1 MIHRLA
7 WLPALLLAACAG
19 LDAPGG
25 ARHEEL
31 VGGRWHWVGWLFD
44 GGATAVSD
52 PARYWVEF
60 TSQGGAVVNAD
71 CNGGVGRMDVPTLAI
86 GPIGLTR
93 RLCAPHSMDARF
105 ARMLSQVAGA
115 TFDGALLR
123 LRAGGGD
130 LLLIREAGAKLVR
143 YICSSGAPRDVV
155 FGAEQAYL
163 REGGRFRVLQRERDV
178 AAARFGDGTV
188 TLSSDNDGLI
198 IEARGGVTTG
208 PCVAET

>member
-1 MIHRLA
+1 MQRLA
-7 WLPALLLAACAG
+7 WLPVLLLAACAG

-25 ARHEEL
+25 ARHEEV
-31 VGGRWHWVGWLFD
+31 VGGRWHWVGLLFD
-44 GGATAVSD
+44 GGATVVPD

-60 TSQGGAVVNAD
+60 AGQGGAVVNAD

-93 RLCAPHSMDARF
+93 RLCAPRSLDARF
-105 ARMLSQVAGA
+105 ARLLSQVAGG

-123 LRAGGGD
+123 LHAGGGD
-130 LLLIREAGAKLVR
+130 LLLIREAGARMVR
-143 YICSSGAPRDVV
+143 YICLGDAPRDVV

-163 REGGRFRVLQRERDV
+163 REGGRFRVLQREPDV
-178 AAARFGDGTV
+178 SAGRFADGTV
-188 TLSSDNDGLI
+188 TLSSENDGLI
-198 IEARGGVTTG
+198 IEARGGARTG